1 MNKTIIRFQNRYQKM
16 VITFLTTMLMILS
29 YNTTSAQQKEWVVRL
44 AKIEVNNAYLDQ
56 YKAAVEE
63 HTKAAIKA
71 EPGVL
76 TLYAMYEKEHPNR
89 VTVLEIYA
97 NEDAYQSHLKTPH
110 FLKYKTGTLKMVK
123 SLELIN

>member
-1 MNKTIIRFQNRYQKM
+1 
-16 VITFLTTMLMILS
+16 MILS

-63 HTKAAIKA
+63 HTKAAIQA

-89 VTVLEIYA
+89 VKVLEIYA

-123 SLELIN
+123 SLELINVDPIAFGAKPNLLETKKE